1 MFLGRI
7 LTVIGLPFHLIR
19 KFNQIDPTV
28 KTMILQIPCIGACFY
43 IFLYFVISMM
53 RDNEWMSFSL
63 GYKILLCVGVF
74 LVISIL
80 IGILGFFW
88 TVIVAVIEITFSFL
102 SLGDILYRTGE
113 RILEKHTNKNPARGY
128 GKCSSEEDIKYTKQ
142 TGERE
147 STNGESGAYSNGNNT
162 GASFTQSTH
171 DYSNAYTGRSSSNFE
186 NRYSN
191 FGRKGKEYQSN
202 NEASN
207 TRNKSGKSEQE
218 KALEF
223 FGLKAEYTEQEL
235 KAARNRLL
243 KQYHP
248 DETNGNVEMS
258 QKIIAYYNLL
268 KKGCRTN

>member
-1 MFLGRI
+1 M
-7 LTVIGLPFHLIR
+7 TVIGLPFHLIR

-88 TVIVAVIEITFSFL
+88 TVIVVVIEIIFSFL

-113 RILEKHTNKNPARGY
+113 RILEKHTNRNQARGY
-128 GKCSSEEDIKYTKQ
+128 GKCSSEEDVKYTKQ

-147 STNGESGAYSNGNNT
+147 STNGEAAAYSNDDNAGT
-162 GASFTQSTH
+162 SFTQSTR
-171 DYSNAYTGRSSSNFE
+171 DYSNAYTGRSSSNYE

-191 FGRKGKEYQSN
+191 FGRRGKEYHSH
-202 NEASN
+202 NEETD
-207 TRNKSGKSEQE
+207 TRNKSEKSEHE
-218 KALEF
+218 KALDF
-223 FGLKAEYTEQEL
+223 FGLNAGYSEQEL
-235 KAARNRLL
+235 KTARNRLL

-268 KKGCRTN
+268 KMGCRTN